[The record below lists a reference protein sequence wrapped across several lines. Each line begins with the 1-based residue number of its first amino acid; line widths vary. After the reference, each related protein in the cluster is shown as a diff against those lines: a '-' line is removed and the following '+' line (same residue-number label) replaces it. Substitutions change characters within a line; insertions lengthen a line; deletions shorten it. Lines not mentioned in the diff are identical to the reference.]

1 MANKILWIQCLL
13 IFLLQLISF
22 NTFAGE
28 NNSVKENK
36 WSIKIADSFIERTPK
51 YIVYDP
57 NPILQKWNYE
67 QGLMLNAIKQMYL
80 HTKDKK
86 YFNYLKQNLDECV
99 EETGNIK
106 TYSINEFNIDQIGP
120 GRALLFAFQ
129 VTGEKKYKKAA
140 DSLRKQLSNHPRTK
154 SGGFWHKKIYPW
166 QMWLDGLY
174 MGEPFYAEYS
184 KIFNHEKDF
193 DDIIHQFE
201 LIYEKTRDPKT
212 GLLLHA
218 WDESKEQKWA
228 DKETG
233 RSPHVWG
240 RAMGW
245 YMMAL
250 VDVLDFLPAKY
261 SKRKILINQLNKL
274 SEAII
279 KFRNQKSKVWYQIID
294 LPDISPNYFEASA
307 SAMFVYSF
315 AKGVSKNYLN
325 KKYLRYAKESWQG
338 ILKEFVTIDE
348 KGLVNLNVICQGAG
362 LGGNPYRD
370 GSFEY
375 YMNEKKRT
383 NDFKGVGPF
392 LLSAIELE
400 KAGVI
405 K

>member
-348 KGLVNLNVICQGAG
+348 KGLVNLNFICQGAG